1 MSVACQMSKS
11 DQKKKKK
18 NLTRAVT
25 PPCLEGA
32 ELVSSAEE
40 GLVGGKGVAS
50 YSPPTWSV
58 RHQYIGI
65 VVRGSRALR
74 VLPVWESG

>member
-1 MSVACQMSKS
+1 MSKS
-11 DQKKKKK
+11 DQKK
-18 NLTRAVT
+18 NRTVT

-40 GLVGGKGVAS
+40 GLVAGKGVAS

-65 VVRGSRALR
+65 VIRGSRALS
-74 VLPVWESG
+74 VLPVWEFG